1 MVGERGVCGLYT
13 ASLTWKAIP
22 KRWRMKT
29 NEAEE
34 WEPPE
39 DRLTSWWACERLT
52 LSAAGAMGDALQNT
66 GLKKGVIHP
75 WLPSLICQ
83 ELPRGWSAPCTS
95 RCVTESEQL
104 NRSLQLHHQEAA
116 ESDTYRVTKW
126 DAHCLYLGIAGCH
139 STGLSKKVNLQ
150 GWQGRAKMHPRHFYG
165 LVLAFLKLWMGRV
178 PHDQISQSSPDSNTE
193 DSKKKKKISIP
204 LHPSCSTGSG
214 THAHLPGNFAHQI
227 LPNSMNLQLRLPRDP
242 QSSLVFSL
250 SSIHTTASRSLL
262 LHCPSSCFNLT
273 MEFFSW
279 SGCS

>member
-1 MVGERGVCGLYT
+1 MLFRTRDSRREWFICGSHPSFVKSCPVVGQPLARPGVWL
-13 ASLTWKAIP
+13 SQ
-22 KRWRMKT
+22 
-29 NEAEE
+29 N
-34 WEPPE
+34 
-39 DRLTSWWACERLT
+39 SW
-52 LSAAGAMGDALQNT
+52 T
-66 GLKKGVIHP
+66 GPYSCTIRRRQKVIH
-75 WLPSLICQ
+75 
-83 ELPRGWSAPCTS
+83 
-95 RCVTESEQL
+95 TESL
-104 NRSLQLHHQEAA
+104 
-116 ESDTYRVTKW
+116 KW

-165 LVLAFLKLWMGRV
+165 LVLAFFKLWMGRV

-204 LHPSCSTGSG
+204 LHPSCSIGSG

-262 LHCPSSCFNLT
+262 LHCPSSCFNIT
-273 MEFFSW
+273 MESFSW